1 VDASRFD
8 HLAKTFVVIG
18 TRRRV
23 LRAAAAVALAAP
35 FAGGGAVD
43 ARGRCPKGTPLL
55 NNKGCPRREAKCRG
69 GPSCYCSRT
78 TEGRRKCLNH
88 SPVPETCPE
97 TPECTKS
104 IDCGP
109 DLYCAQLRGCCPV
122 GLRRCLPKCTRT
134 ISSSGGAAA
143 PASGEPYQSEP
154 GSTGS
159 EG

>member
-18 TRRRV
+18 TRRLA

-55 NNKGCPRREAKCRG
+55 NDKRCPQHRANCRG
-69 GPSCYCSRT
+69 VPTCYCSRT
-78 TEGRRKCLNH
+78 TEGNRKCLNH
-88 SPVPETCPE
+88 MPQSCPV

-104 IDCGP
+104 GDCGP
-109 DLYCAQLRGCCPV
+109 DLYCAQLGACC
-122 GLRRCLPKCTRT
+122 GAGIRRCLPKCTGT
-134 ISSSGGAAA
+134 MPSSGGAA
-143 PASGEPYQSEP
+143 PSASGHAYQSTP
-154 GSTGS
+154 ARAGSKG
-159 EG
+159 